1 MCGSSRWKG
10 TKAASKQMR
19 NLDETGLI
27 IVGCRYS
34 QQLTC
39 SEEKCK
45 YQSYLSDMYIAIT
58 W

>member
-27 IVGCRYS
+27 IAGCRY
-34 QQLTC
+34 TIA
-39 SEEKCK
+39 
-45 YQSYLSDMYIAIT
+45 QSAVDVFRGEM
-58 W
+58 